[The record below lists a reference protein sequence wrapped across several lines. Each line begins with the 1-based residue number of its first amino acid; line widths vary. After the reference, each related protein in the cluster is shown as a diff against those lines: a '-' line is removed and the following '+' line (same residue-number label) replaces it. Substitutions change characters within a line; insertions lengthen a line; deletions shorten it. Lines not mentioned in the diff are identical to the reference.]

1 LFAIAFIVFAAPFFW
16 AIGCKPSQSN
26 SGSAANSSSAGTQS
40 EEVKV
45 SSRTLTEW
53 FAKQGVTSQE
63 AKTVDAIIAE
73 VRREPGYEGSPDDLR
88 KLAVWAD
95 QKMDILLV
103 RDYGLDDVSPFFA
116 IRALVHKLLVLIIN
130 SEFILPPDMRIF
142 STKS

>member
-1 LFAIAFIVFAAPFFW
+1 MLTKHKFWSLFAIAFIVFAAPFFW

-63 AKTVDAIIAE
+63 AKTVDAIIE
-73 VRREPGYEGSPDDLR
+73 ECLYVRAPRTL
-88 KLAVWAD
+88 
-95 QKMDILLV
+95 
-103 RDYGLDDVSPFFA
+103 
-116 IRALVHKLLVLIIN
+116 
-130 SEFILPPDMRIF
+130 
-142 STKS
+142 